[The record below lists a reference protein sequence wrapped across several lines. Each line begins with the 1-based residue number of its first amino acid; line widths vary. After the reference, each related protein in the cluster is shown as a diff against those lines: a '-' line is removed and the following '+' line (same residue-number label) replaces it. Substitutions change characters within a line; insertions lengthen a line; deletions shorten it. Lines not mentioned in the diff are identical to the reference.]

1 MDASY
6 VLRTIFEKKL
16 INKLPIAKFNRGGVL
31 ITQNLIKIFRCARVL
46 FLSAPFCFQEFSDTA
61 CGIHRCAAG

>member
-16 INKLPIAKFNRGGVL
+16 INKLPTVKFNRGGY
-31 ITQNLIKIFRCARVL
+31 
-46 FLSAPFCFQEFSDTA
+46 
-61 CGIHRCAAG
+61 